1 MNPSLLRTTLFLPA
15 LSLTLL
21 LGALSVQ
28 AKAVDAGDVPAGA
41 LQSASQDVVVTPPEG
56 APKDTIAR
64 VGDQY
69 ITFSYIS
76 TMLNSSAIVGL
87 SVPTF
92 GTPERDQVRLTLMD
106 KMISANLLYLD
117 AVKKGVDKTPGYQQ
131 DMQRFSDAVLASVYK
146 NNYVAGEIK
155 VTEQEI
161 QDYFD
166 NHIAA
171 GTEFNE
177 EVSAGIKAKLRK
189 QKFTAKMTALRDTL
203 REGVKVVINEK
214 ELDPGDDEVR
224 DAADVVASIDGASI
238 SWQEVRVPL
247 STPRNSGSIEN
258 RLQAL
263 NKLIDVQLMTR
274 KAGQTGLEQ
283 DPVYRARTNEY
294 KKTRL
299 INIHRDA
306 LFREWEPS
314 DKALREYYEVNRN
327 EIVVKEVRKVRMV
340 VLKTEQE
347 AQEVKS
353 KIEADDITIFQ
364 AVADYSIAPDADKTL
379 GNIGWVKKGSG
390 FPELDRV
397 TFSLGP
403 DEIGGPVES
412 PAGWHLVQI
421 MDMRDA
427 VYDDFEEEVTRQA
440 TRRRYIDEKL
450 DAYVID
456 LRNREFPVQVYDDV
470 FFDLAQ
476 QEVDWYKEV
485 SEKTQKSPEEIIQDL
500 QKLKK

>member
-1 MNPSLLRTTLFLPA
+1 
-15 LSLTLL
+15 
-21 LGALSVQ
+21 
-28 AKAVDAGDVPAGA
+28 
-41 LQSASQDVVVTPPEG
+41 
-56 APKDTIAR
+56 
-64 VGDQY
+64 
-69 ITFSYIS
+69 
-76 TMLNSSAIVGL
+76 
-87 SVPTF
+87 
-92 GTPERDQVRLTLMD
+92 
-106 KMISANLLYLD
+106 
-117 AVKKGVDKTPGYQQ
+117 
-131 DMQRFSDAVLASVYK
+131 
-146 NNYVAGEIK
+146 
-155 VTEQEI
+155 
-161 QDYFD
+161 
-166 NHIAA
+166 
-171 GTEFNE
+171 
-177 EVSAGIKAKLRK
+177 
-189 QKFTAKMTALRDTL
+189 
-203 REGVKVVINEK
+203 
-214 ELDPGDDEVR
+214 VR
-224 DAADVVASIDGASI
+224 DAVDVVASIDGSTI

-263 NKLIDVQLMTR
+263 NKLIDVQLMSL
-274 KAGQTGLEQ
+274 KARQTGLEQ

-294 KKTRL
+294 KKTHL

-306 LFREWEPS
+306 LFRDWEPS
-314 DKALREYYEVNRN
+314 DKALREYYQANRD
-327 EIVVKEVRKVRMV
+327 EIVVKEIRKVRMV
-340 VLKTEQE
+340 VLKTKPE

-353 KIEADDITIFQ
+353 KIEAGEITIFQ

-379 GNIGWVKKGSG
+379 GDIGWVKKGSG

-403 DEIGGPVES
+403 DEIGGPVET

-427 VYDDFEEEVTRQA
+427 VYDYFDDETTRQA

-476 QEVDWYKEV
+476 QEVDWYKEI
-485 SEKTQKSPEEIIQDL
+485 SEKTQKAPEEIIKDL